1 MAEYDDMMDTMRRGA
16 QTQET
21 CPPATGNIPLN
32 MENRQKA
39 IDEANYGPTN
49 PALDETGENQEF
61 WETFATLF
69 NDTVENVMT
78 LRCDGCTFFDRSPEM
93 LECIEQGLGDQGDP
107 EASVEAGEL
116 GYCQALDLKCASMRV
131 CVVWAG
137 RV

>member
-116 GYCQALDLKCASMRV
+116 GYCQALDFKCASMRV